1 MYNIH
6 VMMNTNDCNL
16 FAIFSLGQEDIAC
29 IFDICIIGGI
39 GLDELYNHRT
49 KKLTHEF
56 MRRRNYEEDEE
67 DSGMVN
73 SLDS

>member
-1 MYNIH
+1 M
-6 VMMNTNDCNL
+6 
-16 FAIFSLGQEDIAC
+16 IAY
-29 IFDICIIGGI
+29 IFDICIIGGVI
-39 GLDELYNHRT
+39 GLDELYNHR

-73 SLDS
+73 SFDS

>member
-1 MYNIH
+1 MYNVH
-6 VMMNTNDCNL
+6 VMMNTNCDHL
-16 FAIFSLGQEDIAC
+16 YYRGV
-29 IFDICIIGGI
+29 I